1 MAYNSTQTQV
11 RQVAGEG
18 APAPR
23 PEQSRPRRTQTGTI
37 TGTCPLPGPGRRRSA
52 SAGEVVLAY
61 LRLHAHELR
70 SLEPAVRAD
79 EYDAV
84 HQMRVATRRLRATL
98 RSFGQV
104 IPRSATEP
112 VAVELKWLGGLLG
125 AARDGEVLPAHLR
138 ASLRSVPVELLI
150 GPVQA
155 RVQGHFAPLRA
166 AAHAELLEALD
177 SPRYAALLAELGRL
191 TAGPLSGPR
200 AADPARDVLPAQVHK
215 AYRQAARRMRRARHA
230 PPGEARDVALHQARK
245 SARRARY
252 AAEAARPAAGKQ
264 ARRFARQMKQV
275 QSVIGD
281 HQDGVIARQAAR
293 DLGIGAHLAGENA
306 FSYGLLYEREQHRAR
321 QRQAEARNGVAA
333 GVPPEVPPVDELG
346 RQSFVSDTETGVLR
360 GVRPDPGSCNVAGT
374 MRRVVLFARRSGA

>member
-1 MAYNSTQTQV
+1 MSVNSTETKARQYV
-11 RQVAGEG
+11 RAG

-23 PEQSRPRRTQTGTI
+23 PEQNGPEQNGPEQNGPEQNRGRPGHRDLPVAGSRP
-37 TGTCPLPGPGRRRSA
+37 RRSA
-52 SAGEVVLAY
+52 SAGDVVLAY
-61 LRLHAHELR
+61 LRLQAHELR
-70 SLEPAVRAD
+70 SLEPMARAD

-104 IPRSATEP
+104 IPRSDTEGL
-112 VAVELKWLGGLLG
+112 AGELKWLGGLLG

-177 SPRYAALLAELGRL
+177 SPRYAALLAELDQL
-191 TAGPLSGPR
+191 TAGPLAGPQ
-200 AADPARDVLPAQVHK
+200 AGAPARDVLPAAVNR

-230 PPGEARDVALHQARK
+230 PRGQASDVALHEARK

-252 AAEAARPAAGKQ
+252 AAEAARPAAGQK
-264 ARRFARQMKQV
+264 ARRFARQMKKI
-275 QSVIGD
+275 QSVLGD
-281 HQDGVIARQAAR
+281 HQDTVIARQAAR
-293 DLGIGAHLAGENA
+293 DLGIGAHMAGENA
-306 FSYGLLYEREQHRAR
+306 FTYGLLYERERHQAKR
-321 QRQAEARNGVAA
+321 RQADARKAWRRA
-333 GVPPEVPPVDELG
+333 
-346 RQSFVSDTETGVLR
+346 S
-360 GVRPDPGSCNVAGT
+360 RPKY
-374 MRRVVLFARRSGA
+374 RRWMS